1 MLLDLR
7 LSTWPGGRLDVLDSE
22 FRTHHHA
29 IVDFIDDE
37 EALQREQSTLDEYD
51 DCVAELAARMQQL
64 ISVCTSSSDS
74 SPREIASR
82 RLSRLQKNLSSIST
96 EIATL
101 SGRPDD
107 SCLLLQYED
116 QLSDCKKELTD
127 VRNSLLPHDLEET
140 DGLSTLLVSLE
151 KQVFDCSLKIKQ
163 LLHAL
168 SHSHDPPTASL
179 DGKGVKLPKLDVP
192 TFDGNILNWRSFWE
206 QFCVSV
212 HDRSNLSDA
221 EKLVYLQH
229 SLKNGSAKNVIE
241 GLSRSGEYYAEA
253 IECLQSRYNRPRL
266 IHQTHVR
273 MILEASALKDGSG
286 KELRRLHDLVQQ
298 HLRALKAM
306 EYEPSGPFITSVLSS
321 NWMSTLCLNGRST
334 ARMRLMYPT
343 TRSSSSSSISAL
355 KHLRR
360 QFLVTRDPNG
370 LNLTT

>member
-1 MLLDLR
+1 M
-7 LSTWPGGRLDVLDSE
+7 
-22 FRTHHHA
+22 
-29 IVDFIDDE
+29 
-37 EALQREQSTLDEYD
+37 
-51 DCVAELAARMQQL
+51 RMQQL
-64 ISVCTSSSDS
+64 INVCTSSSDS
-74 SPREIASR
+74 SPRKIASR

-107 SCLLLQYED
+107 SCLLLLYED

-140 DGLSTLLVSLE
+140 DGLSSLLVSLE

-163 LLHAL
+163 LLHAI
-168 SHSHDPPTASL
+168 SHSHDPPTVSL

-206 QFCVSV
+206 QSCVSV
-212 HDRSNLSDA
+212 HDRSNLLDA
-221 EKLVYLQH
+221 EELVYLQH

-273 MILEASALKDGSG
+273 MILEVSALKDGSG
-286 KELRRLHDLVQQ
+286 KELRHLHDLVQHPS
-298 HLRALKAM
+298 HLWR
-306 EYEPSGPFITSVLSS
+306 V
-321 NWMSTLCLNGRST
+321 C
-334 ARMRLMYPT
+334 
-343 TRSSSSSSISAL
+343 
-355 KHLRR
+355 
-360 QFLVTRDPNG
+360 FLVRCEYVGETECS
-370 LNLTT
+370 